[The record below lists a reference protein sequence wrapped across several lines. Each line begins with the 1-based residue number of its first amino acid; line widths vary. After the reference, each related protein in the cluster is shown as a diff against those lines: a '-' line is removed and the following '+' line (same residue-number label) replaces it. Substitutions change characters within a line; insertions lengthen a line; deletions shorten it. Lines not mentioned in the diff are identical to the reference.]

1 MPTMP
6 DLGSKLSRTTS
17 EQEIEISMLEAEL
30 HSELNQ
36 ISKLRSR
43 IQSKLN
49 NISLPNMEKCDNQK
63 HLNELESW
71 ASRDSISYFTLQTTT
86 DEPTQV
92 TTQRFTE
99 NNLNIFVKETST
111 QVAKAKA
118 LTMQIIS

>member
-30 HSELNQ
+30 QSELNQ

-49 NISLPNMEKCDNQK
+49 NINLPNMDKCDNQK

-71 ASRDSISYFTLQTTT
+71 ASRDFISNFTLQTTS

-111 QVAKAKA
+111 QVAQAKA

>member
-30 HSELNQ
+30 QSELSQ
-36 ISKLRSR
+36 ISKLRNR
-43 IQSKLN
+43 IQSKLKN
-49 NISLPNMEKCDNQK
+49 TSLPNMDKCDNQK

-71 ASRDSISYFTLQTTT
+71 ASHDSISYFTLQTTT

-111 QVAKAKA
+111 QVAQAKA

>member
-30 HSELNQ
+30 QSELSQ

-49 NISLPNMEKCDNQK
+49 NISLPNMDKCDNQK
-63 HLNELESW
+63 HLNELENW

-111 QVAKAKA
+111 QVAQAKA

>member
-30 HSELNQ
+30 QSELSQ
-36 ISKLRSR
+36 ISKLRSK

-49 NISLPNMEKCDNQK
+49 NVNLPNMEKCDNQK
-63 HLNELESW
+63 HLNQLESW

-111 QVAKAKA
+111 QVAQAKA

>member
-92 TTQRFTE
+92 TT
-99 NNLNIFVKETST
+99 
-111 QVAKAKA
+111 
-118 LTMQIIS
+118 

>member
-1 MPTMP
+1 M
-6 DLGSKLSRTTS
+6 DR
-17 EQEIEISMLEAEL
+17 
-30 HSELNQ
+30 
-36 ISKLRSR
+36 
-43 IQSKLN
+43 
-49 NISLPNMEKCDNQK
+49 CDNQK
-63 HLNELESW
+63 HLNDLENW
-71 ASRDSISYFTLQTTT
+71 ASRDSIPNFTLQTTT

>member
-6 DLGSKLSRTTS
+6 DLGSKLSWTTS

-30 HSELNQ
+30 QSELSQ
-36 ISKLRSR
+36 ISKLRSK
-43 IQSKLN
+43 IQSKLK
-49 NISLPNMEKCDNQK
+49 NISLPKIEKCENQK
-63 HLNELESW
+63 HLNDLQSW